1 LSEAVASAKEQFEA
15 GLDDDLNTA
24 KALGALFVLI
34 RECNNAMVAG
44 TLHEDNRREI
54 LEWLEVVDSRL
65 AIIPTSQVESED
77 KEIEA
82 LIAQR
87 MEARRNRDFA
97 ESDRIRQ
104 QLLDAGVLVE
114 DTREGMKWRR
124 K

>member
-1 LSEAVASAKEQFEA
+1 
-15 GLDDDLNTA
+15 
-24 KALGALFVLI
+24 
-34 RECNNAMVAG
+34 MVAG

-54 LEWLEVVDSRL
+54 LAWFDVVDDRL
-65 AIIPTSQVESED
+65 AIIPSSSVESED

-87 MEARRNRDFA
+87 TEARRNRDFA

-104 QLLDAGVLVE
+104 KLLDAGVIVE